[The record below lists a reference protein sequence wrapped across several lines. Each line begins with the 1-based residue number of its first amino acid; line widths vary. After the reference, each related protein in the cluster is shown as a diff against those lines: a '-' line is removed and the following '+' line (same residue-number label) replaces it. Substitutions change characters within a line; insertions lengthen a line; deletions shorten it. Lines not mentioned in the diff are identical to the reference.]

1 MRVYYSIMTT
11 EVPLL
16 TTFADTQK
24 VLRTYYA
31 NAQTKYTLDN
41 MCALMDHIGSPQEKI
56 RVVHVAGT
64 SGKTSTSYY
73 AAALLRAA
81 GLQVGLSVSPHVDQ
95 INERLQ
101 INGQPLSEA
110 EFCQVLTEFLNAIK
124 DAPVKPSYFELLT
137 AMAFWEYARR
147 GVDAAVMEVG
157 LGGLLD
163 ATNVISRRDKI
174 CLITDIGLDH
184 TEILGDTLVEIAQ
197 QKAGI
202 IQPGNQVFAF
212 AQGPEVMSV
221 LRAHGVHELSDN
233 DNALLPQL
241 PHFQQ
246 RNLGLAR
253 AGAEAVL
260 GRGVTDKE
268 LALAATTVVPA
279 RLEKIAHKDKIV
291 LVDGSHNAQ
300 KMAAM
305 LDGLQ
310 QLYPDQKPSAL
321 VAFVA
326 GHNQRWQEAITTLLP
341 HIDQLIIT
349 EFYSEKDYPKHSVQA
364 QTVAD
369 FAGRG
374 LVVPEPEKALDKLL
388 QMPGQIVLVTG
399 SFYLLNHIR
408 PRLLHD

>member
-1 MRVYYSIMTT
+1 MTT
-11 EVPLL
+11 IK
-16 TTFADTQK
+16 TFADAQN
-24 VLRTYYA
+24 VLRTFYT

-41 MCALMDHIGSPQEKI
+41 MRALMSHLDNPQEKV

-73 AAALLRAA
+73 ATALLHAA
-81 GLQVGLSVSPHVDQ
+81 GLTVGLSVSPHVDQ

-101 INGQPLSEA
+101 INGQPLPEV
-110 EFCQVLTEFLNAIK
+110 EFCQVLTEFVAAIK

-147 GVDAAVMEVG
+147 GLDVAVMEVG

-163 ATNVISRRDKI
+163 ATNVISRPDKI

-184 TEILGDTLVEIAQ
+184 TEILGDTLTEIAQ

-202 IQPGNQVFAF
+202 IQPDNQVFAYT
-212 AQGPEVMSV
+212 QGPEVMAV
-221 LRAHGVHELSDN
+221 LRPLGVHELGPEDQVK
-233 DNALLPQL
+233 LPEL

-246 RNLGLAR
+246 RNVGLAR

-260 GRGVTDKE
+260 GRKITDTE
-268 LALAATTVVPA
+268 LAQAAATVVPA
-279 RLEKIAHKDKIV
+279 RLEKFAVSGKTI

-310 QLYPDQKPSAL
+310 QLYPGQKPAAL

-326 GHNQRWQEAITTLLP
+326 GHDQRWQEAISVLKDHTSQLLV
-341 HIDQLIIT
+341 T
-349 EFYSEKDYPKHSVQA
+349 EFYSEKDYPKHSVPA
-364 QTVAD
+364 QQVVD
-369 FAGRG
+369 FAGQGR
-374 LVVPEPEKALDKLL
+374 VIKNPAEALRELL
-388 QMPGQIVLVTG
+388 QQPEELLLVTG

-408 PRLLHD
+408 PLLK

>member
-1 MRVYYSIMTT
+1 MTT

-16 TTFADTQK
+16 TTFADAQK

-202 IQPGNQVFAF
+202 IQPG
-212 AQGPEVMSV
+212 
-221 LRAHGVHELSDN
+221 
-233 DNALLPQL
+233 
-241 PHFQQ
+241 
-246 RNLGLAR
+246 
-253 AGAEAVL
+253 
-260 GRGVTDKE
+260 
-268 LALAATTVVPA
+268 
-279 RLEKIAHKDKIV
+279 
-291 LVDGSHNAQ
+291 
-300 KMAAM
+300 
-305 LDGLQ
+305 
-310 QLYPDQKPSAL
+310 
-321 VAFVA
+321 
-326 GHNQRWQEAITTLLP
+326 
-341 HIDQLIIT
+341 
-349 EFYSEKDYPKHSVQA
+349 
-364 QTVAD
+364 
-369 FAGRG
+369 
-374 LVVPEPEKALDKLL
+374 
-388 QMPGQIVLVTG
+388 
-399 SFYLLNHIR
+399 
-408 PRLLHD
+408 

>member
-1 MRVYYSIMTT
+1 MKEMPV
-11 EVPLL
+11 LK
-16 TTFADTQK
+16 TFADAHA
-24 VLRTYYA
+24 VLRTFYA
-31 NAQTKYTLDN
+31 NAQTRYTLDN
-41 MCALMDHIGSPQEKI
+41 MRTLMQYLNNPQEKV

-73 AAALLRAA
+73 VAALLKGA
-81 GLQVGLSVSPHVDQ
+81 GLTVGLSVSPHVDQ

-101 INGQPLSEA
+101 INGQPLPEA
-110 EFCQVLTEFLNAIK
+110 EFCRALTEFLAAIR
-124 DAPVKPSYFELLT
+124 DAPVQPSYFELLT

-147 GVDAAVMEVG
+147 GMDVAVMEVG

-163 ATNVISRRDKI
+163 ATNVISRPDKI

-184 TEILGDTLVEIAQ
+184 TEILGDTLTEIAQ

-202 IQPGNQVFAF
+202 IQPGNQVFVYT
-212 AQGPEVMSV
+212 QGPEVMAV
-221 LRAHGVHELSDN
+221 LRPLGVHELGPEDQIKLA
-233 DNALLPQL
+233 DL

-253 AGAEAVL
+253 AGAEAL
-260 GRGVTDKE
+260 LARKITDTE
-268 LALAATTVVPA
+268 LAQAAATVVPA
-279 RLEKIAHKDKIV
+279 RLEKFIFNGKTV

-310 QLYPDQKPSAL
+310 QLYPGQKPAAL

-326 GHNQRWQEAITTLLP
+326 GHNQRWQEAIGVLKDHTCQLLV
-341 HIDQLIIT
+341 T
-349 EFYSEKDYPKHSVQA
+349 EFYSEKDYPKHSVPA
-364 QTVAD
+364 QQVVD
-369 FAGRG
+369 FAGQGR
-374 LVVPEPEKALDKLL
+374 VVKNPADALRQLLERPEELL
-388 QMPGQIVLVTG
+388 LVTG

-408 PRLLHD
+408 PLLHD